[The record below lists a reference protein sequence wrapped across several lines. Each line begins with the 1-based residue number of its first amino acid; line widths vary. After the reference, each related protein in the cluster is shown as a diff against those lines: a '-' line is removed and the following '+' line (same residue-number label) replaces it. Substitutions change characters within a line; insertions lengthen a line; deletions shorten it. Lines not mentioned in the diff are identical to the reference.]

1 MTIRVTCKNC
11 GSKLHA
17 KDELL
22 GQTRRCPKCKNPVLI
37 EPSDPVAATPAVENP
52 EAEDVGLKQ
61 LQLRQDNLYVILG
74 VDKEVAYWKANE
86 GWFLNVGNGFQSIKR
101 VSEQIPD
108 VGNFVFVE
116 GYVEQTPEGRRLRGM
131 RFRALHGRGVLNAL
145 IRSETE
151 ILEKASEPTTLSQA
165 QKRFMLQHIRQHYF
179 MEFTDGAPE
188 LIEYL
193 TGFDAHAHEVG
204 QFVDE

>member
-11 GSKLHA
+11 GSKLTLKTSSRSNLAVAPSA
-17 KDELL
+17 KTLSN
-22 GQTRRCPKCKNPVLI
+22 RAF
-37 EPSDPVAATPAVENP
+37 DPVAATPAVENP

-74 VDKEVAYWKANE
+74 ADKEVAYWKANE

-116 GYVEQTPEGRRLRGM
+116 GYVEQTLEGRRLRGM
-131 RFRALHGRGVLNAL
+131 RSVHCTVA
-145 IRSETE
+145 
-151 ILEKASEPTTLSQA
+151 
-165 QKRFMLQHIRQHYF
+165 
-179 MEFTDGAPE
+179 
-188 LIEYL
+188 EY
-193 TGFDAHAHEVG
+193 
-204 QFVDE
+204 